1 MLLAFGLVPG
11 QERCSMLKADVGGL
25 QAGSSGLAT
34 ASAEAQDAATKL
46 RDAAA
51 QVGGGCGGSPVGPA
65 VDRFVAAWG
74 GELVACALGSAQLAK
89 VAEENGRQMTA
100 ATGG

>member
-1 MLLAFGLVPG
+1 
-11 QERCSMLKADVGGL
+11 MLKADVGALHGGSTGL
-25 QAGSSGLAT
+25 ET
-34 ASAEAQDAATKL
+34 ASADAQDAATML

-51 QVGGGCGGSPVGPA
+51 QVGGGCAGSPVGPA